1 MLGKDQSNA
10 KMKVLNKAI
19 LFVGFFLLGHAAYSA
34 GQCKYEHK
42 VKSNV
47 NIVLYL
53 MRISKFNAF
62 NVDRSFLR
70 LAEEDYTTL
79 PNDVSIFSTLQILVG
94 HIIIPAKSHL
104 LEVIL
109 THCRLISLLNFHKFL
124 WSLTDFKLIL

>member
-1 MLGKDQSNA
+1 
-10 KMKVLNKAI
+10 MKVLNKTI

-34 GQCKYEHK
+34 GQCKYEYK

-94 HIIIPAKSHL
+94 HIIIYTCQVSLIRSDSHTL
-104 LEVIL
+104 QTHL
-109 THCRLISLLNFHKFL
+109 TPKF
-124 WSLTDFKLIL
+124 T